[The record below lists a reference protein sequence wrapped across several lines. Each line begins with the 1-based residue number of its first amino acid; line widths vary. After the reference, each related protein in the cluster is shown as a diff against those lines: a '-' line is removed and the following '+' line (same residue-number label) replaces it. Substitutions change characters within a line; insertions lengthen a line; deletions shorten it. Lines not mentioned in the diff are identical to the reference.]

1 MKKIIPILIVG
12 LFVLSGLG
20 AVALPVDEQKVIE
33 QSKTI
38 LFSDPIIN
46 EEGKYI
52 SIKLDE
58 ATSELREVGKP
69 TIPVVTKVFVFPSET
84 IIEEVEVTF
93 SGVKTEVLSKPVIPA
108 RKSIPLSAAIRFAP
122 ELKEDEEV
130 YESTGLYPEE
140 QWSYKIVS
148 GMNNNNDVVYVSIQ
162 MNPVQY
168 EPANNRIYVATSAD
182 IKISYVPSPD
192 LVIFEDAYDLLIV
205 APEKFSDKLQL
216 LIEHKNSY
224 GVQTIL
230 KTTDQ
235 IYTEY
240 SAGRDDPEKIKLC
253 IYDMKET
260 YDISYVLLVGGRIGQ
275 LWRWY
280 IPERVVAND
289 DGWEEGYSSDLY
301 YADIYKNNGTE
312 FEDWDSNG
320 NGIFAEWWNAV
331 DGRDIIDYV
340 PDVAVGRLACRYG
353 FEVDI
358 MVDKIIEY
366 ESSACDPSWFKK
378 MICIAGDTFVP
389 GINGDYS
396 GVAEGEIECDH
407 AASFLEPLGFD
418 IEKLYTS
425 DGSFSGP
432 SDVTN
437 SISNGAGF
445 VIFAGHGSP
454 STWGNH
460 PPEDDNFTT
469 GLQLRHMQ
477 KLRNSEKLPIVV
489 VGGCHNSQFNVTFL
503 NFVKGIRTE
512 GKAYFDEHFW
522 HKTWVPEC
530 WSWWLARKSGG
541 GSIATIG
548 CSGLGY
554 GDLGYATLDHRGGWI
569 DGRFFDCYGN
579 QSIDI
584 LGDVHSQAITDY
596 ITIIGGENSKQL
608 DRKTIEGWALL
619 GDPSLKIGGYS

>member
-1 MKKIIPILIVG
+1 
-12 LFVLSGLG
+12 
-20 AVALPVDEQKVIE
+20 
-33 QSKTI
+33 
-38 LFSDPIIN
+38 
-46 EEGKYI
+46 
-52 SIKLDE
+52 
-58 ATSELREVGKP
+58 
-69 TIPVVTKVFVFPSET
+69 
-84 IIEEVEVTF
+84 
-93 SGVKTEVLSKPVIPA
+93 
-108 RKSIPLSAAIRFAP
+108 
-122 ELKEDEEV
+122 
-130 YESTGLYPEE
+130 
-140 QWSYKIVS
+140 
-148 GMNNNNDVVYVSIQ
+148 
-162 MNPVQY
+162 
-168 EPANNRIYVATSAD
+168 
-182 IKISYVPSPD
+182 
-192 LVIFEDAYDLLIV
+192 
-205 APEKFSDKLQL
+205 
-216 LIEHKNSY
+216 
-224 GVQTIL
+224 
-230 KTTDQ
+230 
-235 IYTEY
+235 
-240 SAGRDDPEKIKLC
+240 
-253 IYDMKET
+253 
-260 YDISYVLLVGGRIGQ
+260 
-275 LWRWY
+275 
-280 IPERVVAND
+280 
-289 DGWEEGYSSDLY
+289 
-301 YADIYKNNGTE
+301 
-312 FEDWDSNG
+312 
-320 NGIFAEWWNAV
+320 
-331 DGRDIIDYV
+331 IIDYV

-389 GINGDYS
+389 GINGDHS

-530 WSWWLARKSGG
+530 WSWWLVRKIGG
-541 GSIATIG
+541 GSIASFGST
-548 CSGLGY
+548 GLGY
-554 GDLGYATLDHRGGWI
+554 GYVGNHSDI
-569 DGRFFDCYGN
+569 DGDGIDEPDCLEGLGGYVEITFFRNYDEG
-579 QSIDI
+579 IEV
-584 LGDVHSQAITDY
+584 LGDLWSATMTDY
-596 ITIIGGENSKQL
+596 LDVFPSMGDKIQMKQ
-608 DRKTIEGWALL
+608 IQEWPIL
-619 GDPSLKIGGYS
+619 GDPSLMIGGYS